1 MVVILDLTEKTIDC
15 FNECAKKGN
24 YNKFVEENQK
34 FIRTL
39 SDSLK
44 KVEFP
49 FEETIADRVS
59 QNCKFYFDYLT
70 RWNPK
75 DPRGVV
81 PGTTLL
87 ERYTPCFVDDLKH
100 AISTKNWNQFYS
112 DYYATADFMI
122 KEARN
127 QGVLDFG
134 IEKGAGLYPSF
145 HERDLVVA
153 NMQRNTN
160 EGISKHHNTPLETKN
175 SREMISRVDAYPESH
190 QSTTNLHSY
199 HSGNDGKA
207 IIRIEDT
214 RADSSK
220 PYVREKSI
228 PIQIE
233 HMDNRHTTAPLTHTR
248 LSDNST
254 NGFHGSKNSDSYF
267 RSDNSPGIPLR
278 NIPISEQRPVDQ
290 PPKSNHQTTS
300 SASYEKLPPLQYSS
314 LYERH
319 NNASLMSSPHNQHVH
334 DTAKTTRTCQTH
346 RPAQEPLQD
355 VTKQI
360 PQERYS
366 IQSSFNT
373 FGRDSQH
380 TMVPSEYK
388 PGFTAND
395 ALQNREFHG
404 TREVLSPY
412 KDRSL
417 NSAHNQPVHDTTT
430 TNRATRI
437 HRNAH
442 KPPEDVPKQNPHER
456 YSRQSTFNTLG
467 EDSQHTITTSE
478 YKPGFSAD
486 DALRAMEPGMTFN
499 GTLES
504 LSPTYN
510 PNQAISDYREDMNLA
525 TLIHQ
530 TTPSMNE
537 SLNNSSSSREMSLC
551 RDSPMFDNTSFD
563 MELEKQN
570 LRNAKELEAKREERK
585 KKQKEFDEEL
595 KTLKEESKQR
605 FQMLLKCIMMRRR
618 FEEQEQH
625 WMDWIAGCRHSI
637 ASFLNRWYDFYDD
650 VEKSHRGFRRPEMV
664 DLYELQ
670 RDTGHFLNSI
680 MVTFNVM
687 QYDFELMENIGRAHP
702 DTMFVKVLMKCI
714 ADIAHELL
722 RIYNFTRK
730 LGTNQSKFL
739 ELQSMITRVNP
750 NRIFSTDQLRS
761 ICRAANPSEYEYVTF
776 PDLDRNLNFR
786 EL

>member
-1 MVVILDLTEKTIDC
+1 MVVYLDLTEKTIDC

-39 SDSLK
+39 SENLK

-49 FEETIADRVS
+49 FEETLADRVS

-87 ERYTPCFVDDLKH
+87 ERYTPCFVGDLKH

-122 KEARN
+122 KTARN
-127 QGVLDFG
+127 QGVLDFQ
-134 IEKGAGLYPSF
+134 IEKGSGLFESF
-145 HERDLVVA
+145 RERDLVVA
-153 NMQRNTN
+153 SMQHSTN
-160 EGISKHHNTPLETKN
+160 DRICAQQNTPLETKN
-175 SREMISRVDAYPESH
+175 SKEMILNMVPNPESQ
-190 QSTTNLHSY
+190 QSGTKLDSY
-199 HSGNDGKA
+199 HSGNHRKT
-207 IIRIEDT
+207 IIPIEDT
-214 RADSSK
+214 RADTPKHDSTRGNLVPSQ
-220 PYVREKSI
+220 RE
-228 PIQIE
+228 QLE
-233 HMDNRHTTAPLTHTR
+233 NRHTVTPVTHTMN
-248 LSDNST
+248 SDHST
-254 NGFHGSKNSDSYF
+254 NGSHGSKSSESYGRWDS
-267 RSDNSPGIPLR
+267 SPGIRL
-278 NIPISEQRPVDQ
+278 IDVPISEQPSNDQ
-290 PPKSNHQTTS
+290 RTTITT
-300 SASYEKLPPLQYSS
+300 YENLDPLPYTS
-314 LYERH
+314 LRDVYK
-319 NNASLMSSPHNQHVH
+319 NASLRSAPHDQTVDDRTRMNQISQPH
-334 DTAKTTRTCQTH
+334 
-346 RPAQEPLQD
+346 AQVPRQD
-355 VTKQI
+355 VIKHI
-360 PQERYS
+360 PQERRLTS
-366 IQSSFNT
+366 TRVQ
-373 FGRDSQH
+373 DSEH
-380 TMVPSEYK
+380 TIIPSEYK
-388 PGFTAND
+388 PGFSADD
-395 ALQNREFHG
+395 AVQNREFHE
-404 TREVLSPY
+404 TRKVLSAY

-417 NSAHNQPVHDTTT
+417 NSAPHNQPVHDTTT

-525 TLIHQ
+525 TLIPQ
-530 TTPSMNE
+530 TTSPIYE

-563 MELEKQN
+563 MELAKQN
-570 LRNAKELEAKREERK
+570 LRNAQELEAKREERK

-637 ASFLNRWYDFYDD
+637 GSFLNRWYDFYDD
-650 VEKSHRGFRRPEMV
+650 VEKSHKGFRRPEIV
-664 DLYELQ
+664 DHDELQ

-687 QYDFELMENIGRAHP
+687 ECDFEHMERIGRAHP

-722 RIYNFTRK
+722 RIYNFTQH
-730 LGTNQSKFL
+730 LGTDQSKFL

-750 NRIFSTDQLRS
+750 NMILSTDQLRS
-761 ICRAANPSEYEYVTF
+761 ICRTANPSDYQYVSF